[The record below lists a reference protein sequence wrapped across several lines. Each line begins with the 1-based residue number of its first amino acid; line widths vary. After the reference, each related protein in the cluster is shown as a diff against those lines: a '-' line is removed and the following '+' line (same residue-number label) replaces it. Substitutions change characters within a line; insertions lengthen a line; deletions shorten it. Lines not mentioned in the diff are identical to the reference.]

1 MISISVWLF
10 VLLIVFA
17 VIGLIFVGLLIFTLV
32 ELIIDA
38 VSYDRYLD
46 EKYGGNENGE
56 INE

>member
-10 VLLIVFA
+10 VLLIVFS

>member
-10 VLLIVFA
+10 VLLIVFS

-56 INE
+56 ING